1 MLSKKMSSNLLG
13 LLEGRLILGALL
25 AFGLHAQPFD
35 LVIAGGRVMDPETKL
50 DAVRFVGIRNGRIA
64 AISAQPLAGKQ
75 TLDAKGL
82 VVAPGFIDLH
92 SHGQSDENYRYKA
105 RDGVTTA
112 LEMEVGV
119 SPVKPWVAEREGKA
133 LIHFG
138 ASAGHIPTRMA
149 AVGDTSDWLPRGPA
163 ATRAATQAE
172 QEKTL
177 ALLRQGLRE
186 GGLGIGMGIAYTPFA
201 SRTEIL
207 DVFKLSAA
215 VKVPVF
221 VHMRSG
227 GRKDPGVVDALQE
240 VIADAAATGSPL
252 HVVHI
257 NSSSGRAWAD
267 AIGMVRGARARGLD
281 ITTEAYPYVAGMTRL
296 DSAIFDPGWR
306 EKLEVRFEDLMW
318 VETGERLTEK
328 TFAERRKQGG
338 TVITFTMR
346 EEDVDQAIA
355 APDVMVASDGWITEG
370 KGHPRAA
377 GTYARVLGVYV
388 RERKVLTLMQA
399 LHKISYMPAKRLE
412 SFTPV
417 MKRKGRLQVG
427 ADADIA
433 IFDPATVIDRSTY
446 QNPAQYSTGIKHV
459 LVNGVVVVQ
468 DEKLAEGVFPGQP
481 IRSAVTAP

>member
-1 MLSKKMSSNLLG
+1 MSSNLLG
-13 LLEGRLILGALL
+13 EIAGRLLTGALL
-25 AFGLHAQPFD
+25 ALGLQAQPFD
-35 LVIAGGRVMDPETKL
+35 LVIANGRAMDPETKL
-50 DAVRFVGIRNGRIA
+50 DAVRHIGIRNGRIA
-64 AISAQPLAGKQ
+64 AISVKPLAGKQ
-75 TLDAKGL
+75 TIDATGL

-119 SPVKPWVAEREGKA
+119 SPVKPWIAERQGKA

-138 ASAGHIPTRMA
+138 ASVGHIPTRMA
-149 AVGDTSDWLPRGPA
+149 AVGDHSDWLPRGPA

-177 ALLRQGLRE
+177 ALIRQGLRE
-186 GGLGIGMGIAYTPFA
+186 GGLGVGMGIAYTPYA
-201 SRTEIL
+201 SRSEIL

-215 VKVPVF
+215 ARVPVF

-227 GRKDPGVVDALQE
+227 GRKDPGVVDSLQE
-240 VIADAAATGSPL
+240 VIADAAATGSPV

-257 NSSSGRAWAD
+257 NSSSGRAWAE
-267 AIGMVRGARARGLD
+267 AIGMVRGARARGID

-296 DSAIFDPGWR
+296 DSAIFDPGWQ
-306 EKLEVRFEDLMW
+306 EKLDSKFEDLMW
-318 VETGERLTEK
+318 VETGERLNEK
-328 TFAERRKQGG
+328 SFAERRKQGG

-346 EEDVDQAIA
+346 EQDVDQAIA

-370 KGHPRAA
+370 KGHPRAS

-388 RERKVLTLMQA
+388 RERKVLTLMEA
-399 LHKISYMPAKRLE
+399 LNKISTMPAKRLE
-412 SFTPV
+412 SFAPA
-417 MKRKGRLQVG
+417 MKRKGRIQVG

-433 IFDPATVIDRSTY
+433 VFDAATVIDRSTY

-459 LVNGVVVVQ
+459 LVNGVLVVK

-481 IRSAVTAP
+481 MVSAVTVP

>member
-1 MLSKKMSSNLLG
+1 LSNLLDKTKG
-13 LLEGRLILGALL
+13 LLATGALF
-25 AFGLHAQPFD
+25 AFLLPAQIPFD
-35 LVIAGGRVMDPETKL
+35 LVIANGRAMDPATKL
-50 DAVRFVGIRNGRIA
+50 DATRFIGIRNGRIA
-64 AISAQPLAGKQ
+64 AISATPLQGKQ

-112 LEMEVGV
+112 LELEVGV
-119 SPVKPWVAEREGKA
+119 SPVKPWVAERQGKA

-138 ASAGHIPTRMA
+138 ASIGHIPTRMA

-177 ALLRQGLRE
+177 ALIRQGLRD
-186 GGLGIGMGIAYTPFA
+186 GGLGVGMGIAYTPFA
-201 SRTEIL
+201 SRSEIL

-215 VKVPVF
+215 SKVPIF
-221 VHMRSG
+221 VHMRNG
-227 GRKDPGVVDALQE
+227 GRRDPGVVDSLQE
-240 VIADAAATGSPL
+240 VIADAAATGSAV

-257 NSSSGRAWAD
+257 NSSSGRAWAE
-267 AIGMVRGARARGLD
+267 AIAMIRGARARGID
-281 ITTEAYPYVAGMTRL
+281 ITTEAYPYIAGMTRL
-296 DSAIFDPGWR
+296 DSAIFNPGWR
-306 EKLEVRFEDLMW
+306 ETREADFKDLMW
-318 VETGERLTEK
+318 VETGERLNEK
-328 TFAERRKQGG
+328 TFEERRKQGG
-338 TVITFTMR
+338 TVIAFTMR
-346 EEDVDQAIA
+346 EQDVDQAIA
-355 APDVMVASDGWITEG
+355 APDVMIASDGWITEG

-388 RERKVLTLMQA
+388 RERKVLSLMDA
-399 LHKISYMPAKRLE
+399 LAKISYLPAKRME
-412 SFTPV
+412 SFSPA

-427 ADADIA
+427 ADADLA

-459 LVNGVVVVQ
+459 LVNGVLVVK
-468 DEKLAEGVFPGQP
+468 DEKLAEGIFPGQP
-481 IRSAVTAP
+481 ILGAVTVP